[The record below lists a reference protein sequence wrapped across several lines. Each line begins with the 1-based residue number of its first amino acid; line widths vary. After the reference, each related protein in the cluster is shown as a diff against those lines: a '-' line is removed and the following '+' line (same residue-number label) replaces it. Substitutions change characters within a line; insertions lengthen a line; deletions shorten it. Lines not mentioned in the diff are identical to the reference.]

1 MSPRLTRIA
10 SAAVLTAPLLCGPLL
25 CGPLLDGTAHA
36 AEIASL
42 AIMTPEQPNDFG
54 WNQQG
59 VAGAAAAAKAAGLK
73 FTAATGLGYGDV
85 RATLRE
91 LAQDGADLIIAHA
104 SGYNTAAPE
113 IAEETKHRVAIVD
126 SPNKLKPGL
135 VADYTLSG
143 HEGAYLA
150 GIVAARMT
158 RTNVVGIVVSGEPPA
173 WNSQSFGFASGVRAT
188 NPKATIRYAVIGPA
202 AYSDAAGAKRVT
214 DAVIAAGA
222 DVVFGQGNGA
232 SFGMLQ
238 AVDTAKPANGGKVW
252 FIDVIGDKSSVDPGH
267 LLTSVIWDYTPVF
280 TAMIQDIK
288 ADTFGTH
295 DYHLNLASNSIHL
308 LHTPNV
314 PQAVWDEA
322 MAAQAAIVAGTLK
335 VEETF
340 DAGRVHAIM
349 SAIDAGK

>member
-1 MSPRLTRIA
+1 MSLRPLRLIA
-10 SAAVLTAPLLCGPLL
+10 AAMLLAPWPAGQ
-25 CGPLLDGTAHA
+25 GRA

-42 AIMTPEQPNDFG
+42 AIMTPEPPNDFG

-59 VAGAAAAAKAAGLK
+59 VAGAQAAAKAAGLA

-85 RATLRE
+85 RATMRE
-91 LAQDGADLIIAHA
+91 LAQDGAGLIIAHA
-104 SGYNTAAPE
+104 SGYNTAGPE
-113 IAEETKHRVAIVD
+113 IAEETGGRVAIVD
-126 SPNKLKPGL
+126 SPNKLKAGR

-158 RTNVVGIVVSGEPPA
+158 RTRTVAIVVSGEPPA
-173 WNSQSFGFASGVRAT
+173 WNAQSFGFASGVRAT
-188 NPKATIRYAVIGPA
+188 DPGIKVRYAVIGPA

-238 AVDTAKPANGGKVW
+238 AVDTARPAGGGKVW
-252 FIDVIGDKSSVDPGH
+252 FIDVIGDKSSLDAAH
-267 LLTSVIWDYTPVF
+267 LLTSVVWDYSGVF
-280 TAMIQDIK
+280 ASMIADIR
-288 ADTFGTH
+288 ADRFGTH
-295 DYHLNLASNSIHL
+295 DYHLNLASDSIRL
-308 LHTPNV
+308 LQTPNI
-314 PQAVWDEA
+314 PPAVWNEA
-322 MAAQAAIVAGTLK
+322 MAARTAIVSGALK

-340 DAGRVHAIM
+340 DAGRVHAIV
-349 SAIDAGK
+349 SAIDSAP